1 VTAARSRGRRGRSR
15 KRRTPGGSSTHAT
28 PLQNDADAASEPG
41 ITRPDSGPRGR
52 RARQRARAVEGGAF
66 SGDAPAPGE
75 RPRPPWYPLPLSEL
89 LILIGAIATV
99 VGFSRREAGRPLLL
113 AGIGA
118 VMLGT
123 IEFSLREHL
132 GGYRSHTILLAFI
145 PTVAV
150 HTVLAL
156 VLAGFGLPTAAAGLG
171 PLVVDVALFA
181 FLFKLLRA
189 RFLDARR
196 ERKFAGGR

>member
-1 VTAARSRGRRGRSR
+1 
-15 KRRTPGGSSTHAT
+15 
-28 PLQNDADAASEPG
+28 
-41 ITRPDSGPRGR
+41 
-52 RARQRARAVEGGAF
+52 
-66 SGDAPAPGE
+66 
-75 RPRPPWYPLPLSEL
+75 LPLSEL
-89 LILIGAIATV
+89 LILVGAIGTV

-118 VMLGT
+118 VALGT

-145 PTVAV
+145 PTVVV
-150 HTVLAL
+150 HTAL
-156 VLAGFGLPTAAAGLG
+156 SLLLAGLGVPAAAAGLA
-171 PLVVDVALFA
+171 PLVVDGALFA

-196 ERKFAGGR
+196 ERKFAGRG